1 MFPAFY
7 SPEPLSSLHKEGL
20 SLAIL
25 FPVGILLAAFLAI
38 YAIYWQKKQQKKAAN
53 TEISGDHIFFLLHL
67 KLNQIIYTHSSS
79 NVLNY
84 FLLRHDWILWWI
96 YTSVFTNS
104 QQDQTPSTPDLLF
117 KLWWFCPCKGC
128 LTVGN
133 VCTKAYGCGGKNSV
147 NPVKYCITFE
157 TY

>member
-25 FPVGILLAAFLAI
+25 FPVGVLLAAFLAI

-53 TEISGDHIFFLLHL
+53 TEISGDHIFFITF
-67 KLNQIIYTHSSS
+67 KIKSNYIYTHSSS

-84 FLLRHDWILWWI
+84 FLLRHD
-96 YTSVFTNS
+96 
-104 QQDQTPSTPDLLF
+104 
-117 KLWWFCPCKGC
+117 
-128 LTVGN
+128 
-133 VCTKAYGCGGKNSV
+133 
-147 NPVKYCITFE
+147 
-157 TY
+157 